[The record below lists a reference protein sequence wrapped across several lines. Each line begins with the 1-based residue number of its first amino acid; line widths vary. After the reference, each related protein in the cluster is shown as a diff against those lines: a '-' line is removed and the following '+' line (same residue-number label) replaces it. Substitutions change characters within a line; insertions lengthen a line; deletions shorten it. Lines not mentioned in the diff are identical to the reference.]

1 MSSLKARWTALRHLL
16 WKSYSKTMIDLVYPY
31 DLAPLLPAPTAD
43 SLPIVT
49 EGVEFFPVVEPS
61 GLVIG
66 RSTRSY
72 CHGGAKPLH
81 PVIHV
86 HIIDRFSRIYLQK
99 RPMTKDIQPGKW
111 DTAVGG
117 HVSYGESIIEAVY
130 REAFEELRFM
140 EFNPIHLETYEFES
154 AVEREMVSVFA
165 AVGSFELTPDPDEV
179 EEGRWWPVEEIDA
192 NIGKNIFTPNFESE
206 FRMIRKQLLALL

>member
-1 MSSLKARWTALRHLL
+1 
-16 WKSYSKTMIDLVYPY
+16 MIDLVYPY
-31 DLAPLLPAPTAD
+31 DLAPVLPAPTAD
-43 SLPIVT
+43 SQPQTAEAVEYFPIVET
-49 EGVEFFPVVEPS
+49 S

-66 RSTRSY
+66 RSTREY

-99 RPMTKDIQPGKW
+99 RSMKKDIQPGKW

-117 HVSYGESIIEAVY
+117 HVSYGESIVEAVY

-140 EFNPIHLETYEFES
+140 EFNPIHLETYQFES
-154 AVEREMVSVFA
+154 AVEKEMVSVFA
-165 AVGSFELTPDPDEV
+165 AVGSYELTPDLDEV
-179 EEGRWWPVEEIDA
+179 DEGRWWPLEEIDA
-192 NIGKNIFTPNFESE
+192 NIGKSVFTPNFESE
-206 FRMIRKQLLALL
+206 FQMIRKQLLALL